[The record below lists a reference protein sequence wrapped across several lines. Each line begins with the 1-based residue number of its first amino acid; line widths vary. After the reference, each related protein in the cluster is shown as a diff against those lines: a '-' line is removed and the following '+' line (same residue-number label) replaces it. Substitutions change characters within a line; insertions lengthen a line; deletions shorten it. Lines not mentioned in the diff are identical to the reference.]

1 MTSGRH
7 RSVARAG
14 ATVAGESGAGA
25 GDAIVGAMV
34 ERIVAEVDP
43 ERVILFGSRARG
55 DARDDSDV
63 DFIVIEAEP
72 FGEGRTRNAEMV
84 RIDKSLAAFRV
95 GVDVLVYSEDEVEY
109 WRDSI
114 NHVLARAL
122 REGRVL
128 YERP

>member
-1 MTSGRH
+1 MRDE
-7 RSVARAG
+7 APA
-14 ATVAGESGAGA
+14 AGEAVAVA

-122 REGRVL
+122 REGRIL